1 MPLCNADFTE
11 DRVPPIARFASRCDN
26 GDARHIESMKPLNP
40 VSELFKRQAQ
50 LEEAMRKPGGARV
63 IEERELLALREQL
76 AQLRSRSG

>member
-1 MPLCNADFTE
+1 MQ
-11 DRVPPIARFASRCDN
+11 PP
-26 GDARHIESMKPLNP
+26 NP